1 MRMIFPGV
9 FLLMCYGG
17 CYFRSTNGLPV
28 DPTTPCNC
36 NQTTLSNNASKMP
49 RNVKLVDAVVTKIL
63 KVVQTKPRQRTEMVD
78 SIVTEVIKVVRT
90 LPTTHKPMTEMI
102 EKVVTEIIKVPKRVT
117 TNKPYLTTMVNSI
130 ITMIVTVPMRV
141 TTTKAPQTIMV
152 RRAVVQY
159 ITVPMIVTTHP
170 PRLTSLIPMVI
181 TDTIMVPIFVTTR
194 TPPLT
199 ALVQRMITEFV
210 IVAVTQTK
218 APSRQTIVKQKM
230 ITKII
235 KVVETLKTSHGR
247 TSKNIQIKNKG
258 GMQRNTTTSSKPKFL
273 FDKKEAARRRV
284 EDERKQEQ
292 QIPLYISNSEL
303 KKRIFGMA
311 KNKSPV
317 NVMIQ
322 TDSDTSNET
331 LSYNS
336 HRRAKRSEEHD
347 KNESLA
353 FSEERHNNKV
363 DLPFYSEKTECVHCP
378 NITGDREIQCN
389 ALKCKGN
396 STSGLRLR
404 VNGQVMFL
412 QGGIPKP
419 PNVSSVLLKYTGL
432 NGNTSCF
439 DYEDKSNS
447 SKQGDHIIMPLA
459 SCTSMSNTTL
469 YSMSIMERKMDE
481 VD

>member
-117 TNKPYLTTMVNSI
+117 TNKPYLTSMVNSI

-258 GMQRNTTTSSKPKFL
+258 GMQRNTTTSNKPKFL

-353 FSEERHNNKV
+353 KKRNVFIVPISRGIVKSNVMH
-363 DLPFYSEKTECVHCP
+363 S
-378 NITGDREIQCN
+378 N
-389 ALKCKGN
+389 A
-396 STSGLRLR
+396 RAF
-404 VNGQVMFL
+404 Q
-412 QGGIPKP
+412 KP

-432 NGNTSCF
+432 NGNMSCF
-439 DYEDKSNS
+439 DYDLKSNS